1 MASGIDSN
9 WVWVTGFIA
18 FILGVAC
25 GAGLTYLMTGS
36 NRRRAV
42 ELQERLDQ
50 LQQELDSYRE
60 QVGRHFRKTS
70 ELVQAMTDSYRNV
83 YEHLARGSETLC
95 QDVSTPRL
103 DLPQQVRL
111 DSEPGGDTLAGDSAA
126 TEPFSDAETDTLDEL
141 DKLDTDAL
149 LGDTPRVPN
158 LDSLYTEEPP
168 THRTPSA

>member
-1 MASGIDSN
+1 MTSGIGSN
-9 WVWVTGFIA
+9 WVWIA
-18 FILGVAC
+18 GLITFVLGVAC
-25 GAGLTYLMTGS
+25 GAGLTYLMAGDK
-36 NRRRAV
+36 RRRAV

-50 LQQELDSYRE
+50 LQQELDDYRE
-60 QVGRHFRKTS
+60 QVGQHFRETS

-95 QDVSTPRL
+95 QNVSTPRL

-111 DSEPGGDTLAGDSAA
+111 DSEPASDTPADGDAV
-126 TEPFSDAETDTLDEL
+126 TEAFSDAETDSVDE
-141 DKLDTDAL
+141 LDTDAL

-158 LDSLYTEEPP
+158 LDSLYAKEPP